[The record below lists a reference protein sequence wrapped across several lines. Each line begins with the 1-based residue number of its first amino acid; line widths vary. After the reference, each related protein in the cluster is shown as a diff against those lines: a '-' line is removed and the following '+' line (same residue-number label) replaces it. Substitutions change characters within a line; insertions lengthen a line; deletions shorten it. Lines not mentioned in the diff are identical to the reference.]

1 MTYETKI
8 IMNYS
13 YNTCDIIGKG
23 FSSVV
28 YKGINTNTK
37 DYVAIKVINRKFSEQ
52 LPAIQN
58 EIHILRSLQ
67 GRHILKFYDHFA
79 SKNNIYIITEYCK
92 QGDLGQRLKQQGYFK
107 QDQAVAMVK
116 QIIDGIYVMAQ
127 QNIIHRDL
135 KPQNIL
141 LNEQD
146 VRIADFGFAK
156 PLNKL
161 KNEMNVGTPIY
172 MSPETLIKSQYTSK
186 TDIWSLGVVFYEL
199 LYGKP
204 PWVAQTEQELIFK
217 VLNKSVV
224 FPDFPFVSD
233 SVKDLIKQ
241 CLIIDPYMRLSLNDL
256 IQHPVIKRSSKQI
269 VKPNET
275 ESTDQTIK
283 SEVPNASDPWTYKN
297 SDKKL
302 VQINYKNPQINTIM
316 SKYLNPN
323 TTNQKDNKQI
333 KDNQSNFDEITSILQ
348 SQFNLCLFLN
358 IMISKVR
365 DQKLQTPL
373 LNEKCRII
381 FSKHLQNVK
390 ENIYKQLIEGE
401 NNFKFKEWSLYCKEN
416 TYNKFSAKFILENAQ
431 FNKTIKDYN
440 EMIKSNKSLIIEYQK
455 YDSEFYQIL
464 FGLEW
469 KIIRKIIKNLIL
481 EFNHMIIQS
490 VDFFNQSYQITKN
503 QATEIILLQQ
513 LCCYLEMIDKFFLK
527 NFDQEKFAKE
537 SKIQSYLKAKDMKMS
552 DYLEIR
558 FQIKNLMRN

>member
-1 MTYETKI
+1 MSYETKI

-23 FSSVV
+23 FSSIV
-28 YKGINTNTK
+28 YKGININTK
-37 DYVAIKVINRKFSEQ
+37 DNVAIKVINRKFSEQ

-58 EIHILRSLQ
+58 EIHILQSLQ
-67 GRHILKFYDHFA
+67 GHHILKFYDHFA

-92 QGDLGQRLKQQGYFK
+92 QGDLAQKLKQYGYFK
-107 QDQAVAMVK
+107 QEQAIVMIK

-141 LNEQD
+141 LNESE
-146 VRIADFGFAK
+146 VKIADFGFAK

-172 MSPETLIKSQYTSK
+172 MSPETLIKSQYNSK

-199 LYGKP
+199 LYGKH
-204 PWVAQTEQELIFK
+204 PWIAQTEQELIYK
-217 VLNKSVV
+217 ILNKKVS
-224 FPDFPFVSD
+224 FPDFPVVSD

-256 IQHPVIKRSSKQI
+256 IKHPVIKRNTKQL

-283 SEVPNASDPWTYKN
+283 SEIPNVSDPWTYKN

-302 VQINYKNPQINTIM
+302 VQINYKNPQINTII
-316 SKYLNPN
+316 SKYLN
-323 TTNQKDNKQI
+323 TNSSNKKEFKQI
-333 KDNQSNFDEITSILQ
+333 KDNQSSFDEITSILQ

-358 IMISKVR
+358 IIISKLR
-365 DQKLQTPL
+365 EHKLETPL

-381 FSKHLQNVK
+381 FSKHLQNIK
-390 ENIYKQLIEGE
+390 DNIYKQLIEGE
-401 NNFKFKEWSLYCKEN
+401 NKFKFKEWQLYQKEN
-416 TYNKFSAKFILENAQ
+416 IYNKFSAKFILENAQ
-431 FNKTIKDYN
+431 FNKTIKEYN
-440 EMIKSNKSLIIEYQK
+440 EMVKSNKSLIIEYQK

-481 EFNHMIIQS
+481 EFNHMIIQNI
-490 VDFFNQSYQITKN
+490 DFFNQNYQITKN
-503 QATEIILLQQ
+503 QSTEIILLQQ
-513 LCCYLEMIDKFFLK
+513 LCFYLDMIDKFFIK
-527 NFDQEKFAKE
+527 NFDQQKFAQE
-537 SKIQSYLKAKDMKMS
+537 SKIQSYLKAKEIKMS
-552 DYLEIR
+552 DYLELR
-558 FQIKNLMRN
+558 QQIKFLMRN